1 MVREKKNEF
10 SWLIWHA
17 NEKWYDSFNQ
27 PKFNALQM
35 NPSQNCFTLE
45 AFLHLAAYTSGFYLH
60 LYGHSFDIMQI
71 MFGLTHTVVSKTH
84 MLIHREQK
92 PIPTG
97 KINGISNYTLQH
109 PKLSKINRRVAH
121 NMLGEK
127 NMFLFVLVWESSVLG
142 V

>member
-1 MVREKKNEF
+1 
-10 SWLIWHA
+10 
-17 NEKWYDSFNQ
+17 
-27 PKFNALQM
+27 
-35 NPSQNCFTLE
+35 
-45 AFLHLAAYTSGFYLH
+45 
-60 LYGHSFDIMQI
+60 MQI

-97 KINGISNYTLQH
+97 KINGITNYTLQH

-127 NMFLFVLVWESSVLG
+127 TCFYLFWSESLQYSVYSYK
-142 V
+142 VRKKC